1 METSITTEHKHW
13 YMYSD
18 AMRYFLYVPEK
29 LRIVMNQNDYDVAD
43 VDDYYMRKLKFLQD
57 HHFFDKDEVCFQI
70 EYTED
75 LVKQNMACLRQLL
88 IEVTDKCNLKCKYCG
103 YGEFYSNY
111 DRRETRNQ
119 TFDNVKVLIDYLANL
134 WRSDY
139 NISHNNTV
147 TIGFYGGEPL
157 LNMK

>member
-57 HHFFDKDEVCFQI
+57 HHFFDKDEVCFHI

-75 LVKQNMACLRQLL
+75 LVKQNMAWLRINVISNANIVVMVSFILIMIGGKLVIRLL
-88 IEVTDKCNLKCKYCG
+88 IMSKC
-103 YGEFYSNY
+103 
-111 DRRETRNQ
+111 
-119 TFDNVKVLIDYLANL
+119 
-134 WRSDY
+134 
-139 NISHNNTV
+139 
-147 TIGFYGGEPL
+147 
-157 LNMK
+157 

>member
-18 AMRYFLYVPEK
+18 AIRYFLYVPEK

-70 EYTED
+70 ELYRGFSQAKHGLFTAIVD
-75 LVKQNMACLRQLL
+75 R
-88 IEVTDKCNLKCKYCG
+88 G
-103 YGEFYSNY
+103 YG
-111 DRRETRNQ
+111 
-119 TFDNVKVLIDYLANL
+119 
-134 WRSDY
+134 
-139 NISHNNTV
+139 
-147 TIGFYGGEPL
+147 
-157 LNMK
+157 

>member
-18 AMRYFLYVPEK
+18 AIRYFLYVPEK

-88 IEVTDKCNLKCKYCG
+88 IEVTDKWVLWWRTSTEYEIDTGDNYLCRG
-103 YGEFYSNY
+103 FAYS
-111 DRRETRNQ
+111 
-119 TFDNVKVLIDYLANL
+119 
-134 WRSDY
+134 
-139 NISHNNTV
+139 
-147 TIGFYGGEPL
+147 
-157 LNMK
+157 

>member
-1 METSITTEHKHW
+1 MPCVN
-13 YMYSD
+13 
-18 AMRYFLYVPEK
+18 FLYVPEK

-88 IEVTDKCNLKCKYCG
+88 IEVTDNVISNANIVVMVSFILIMIGGKLVIRLLIMSKC
-103 YGEFYSNY
+103 
-111 DRRETRNQ
+111 
-119 TFDNVKVLIDYLANL
+119 
-134 WRSDY
+134 
-139 NISHNNTV
+139 
-147 TIGFYGGEPL
+147 
-157 LNMK
+157 